1 MSTIQTASRQWASRP
16 DDERFVSLYEMQDH
30 FNIIREQSRSVI
42 VPTRKLSAIPTDDNR
57 GIELHGPNGV
67 GYAPTHWAFGQIA
80 QAADAPAGYLRS
92 LPAPIACDAINY
104 GLQFKSASNDE
115 NQVLLQ
121 KNGSAV
127 CRAVT
132 GPRYG
137 RIWNNDVVTA
147 LANTVGD
154 GVSGRFKVPGE
165 FGRAVQVTKANTT
178 LYASDRDFFVFL
190 ADEENR
196 IPVANRRD
204 GRAGSL
210 ARGFFVW
217 NSEVGAQTFG
227 IATFLFDYVCSNR
240 IVWGAKEYKEIKI
253 RHTVSAPD
261 RFLEEIKP
269 ALVSYANA
277 SERSVTEA
285 ITAAQNKRLGD
296 KLDSFLADRF
306 GKRMVAPLKRVHMLE
321 ENRPIETLWDVT
333 TAATAFAKTIP
344 YQDERVQLE
353 RDAGKVLDLVAN

>member
-1 MSTIQTASRQWASRP
+1 MSVITTASRQWATRP
-16 DDERFVSLYEMQDH
+16 DDERFTSLYAMRNHFDH
-30 FNIIREQSRSVI
+30 IRNQSRSVI
-42 VPTRKLSAIPTDDNR
+42 VPTRRLSAVPTDDNR

-67 GYAPTHWAFGQIA
+67 GYAPTHWAFSQLANVAG
-80 QAADAPAGYLRS
+80 APAGYLRT
-92 LPAPIACDAINY
+92 LPAPIAADALNY
-104 GLQFKSASNDE
+104 GLQFGTESGSE

-121 KNGSAV
+121 KNGESI

-137 RIWNNDVVTA
+137 RIWNNDVVSA

-154 GVSGRFKVPGE
+154 GVTGRFKVPGE
-165 FGRAVQVTKANTT
+165 FGRAVEVTKANTT

-204 GRAGSL
+204 GKSGSL

-240 IVWGAKEYKEIKI
+240 MVWGAQEHKEIKI

-261 RFLEEIKP
+261 RFLDEIRP
-269 ALVSYANA
+269 ALLSYANA
-277 SERSVTEA
+277 SSRSVTEA
-285 ITAAQNKRLGD
+285 ITEAQNKRMGD
-296 KLDSFLADRF
+296 KLDDFLAARF
-306 GKRMVAPLKRVHMLE
+306 GKRMVAPLRRIHMVE

-333 TAATAFAKTIP
+333 VAATAFAKSIP
-344 YQDERVQLE
+344 YQDERVAME
-353 RDAGKVLDLVAN
+353 RDAGKILDLVAN